1 MSSRPKNPQKGAS
14 AVGLSRLRF
23 SGTQGSWFLNA
34 ILVGSIDAHCRQLQR
49 APGEDLRRLGGGLP
63 MQLLS
68 RRGVALESDL
78 PKGQAKL
85 SFSSKVCVS
94 GRRTDSQFFST
105 NQENNPVYL
114 QTKPCL
120 ETMGICQS
128 VLEASAQGPV

>member
-49 APGEDLRRLGGGLP
+49 APGEDLKRLGGGLP

-85 SFSSKVCVS
+85 SFSSKVCQVVGLTLS
-94 GRRTDSQFFST
+94 PFPPTRRTTLSISR
-105 NQENNPVYL
+105 
-114 QTKPCL
+114 
-120 ETMGICQS
+120 QS
-128 VLEASAQGPV
+128 PEKSSLSGDNGDLSERS